1 MDRVMT
7 GLPMQ
12 SQTTEARLGAVRQR
26 DQMHQYLADS
36 RNPVYVKNVTPSI
49 VNIEDRWNDKGLK
62 VTLRGFQAA
71 NLSDV
76 DRNELAS
83 SEGFKKA
90 LYYGQIVFIGEDQY
104 LQELDNYRAAQQQA
118 AFVHQQRM
126 QTGLIDVGG
135 KQVNAQILDTS
146 VGAAPPTPDP
156 RQMLKDPIAYAQAV
170 NAALAQGI
178 SPEQF
183 SQMVESQRVPIGLQ
197 AQFGQ
202 PQVMSGGMNPGM
214 QRQGQAPGP
223 RLISAV
229 GEVASVPGGAY
240 DPIRMT
246 RTGGATVAAPIG
258 QGENAVP
265 NYPTVPMGNFNMQG
279 SIPGY
284 GGYAAPPPVAS
295 QPQMQQFQQPQ
306 QFQAPMQQPQMY
318 PQQTH
323 ADQGFQQQVPI
334 AAPQAAPPTIYTSLP
349 QPPPQQIVYPGQP
362 IQQMPQQM
370 PQGPLPGGLAEL
382 ANAQQARAEMGGGWF
397 EVGANSGDD
406 VAATMAEVG
415 IMQE

>member
-12 SQTTEARLGAVRQR
+12 SQTTEARLSGRR
-26 DQMHQYLADS
+26 DQMHEYLADP
-36 RNPVYVKNVTPSI
+36 RNPVYIKNVTPSV

-71 NLSDV
+71 NLSDT

-90 LYYGQIVFIGEDQY
+90 LHYGQIVFISEDQY
-104 LQELDNYRAAQQQA
+104 LQELDNYRAAMQQQA
-118 AFVHQQRM
+118 LIHQQRM

-135 KQVNAQILDTS
+135 RQVNAQILDTS
-146 VGAAPPTPDP
+146 GGAAPAAPDP

-170 NAALAQGI
+170 NAALAQGV

-183 SQMVESQRVPIGLQ
+183 AQMVENQRVPIGLQ

-202 PQVMSGGMNPGM
+202 PQIMSGGAMPGM
-214 QRQGQAPGP
+214 QRQSAGP
-223 RLISAV
+223 KPISAV

-258 QGENAVP
+258 QGENAIP

-284 GGYAAPPPVAS
+284 GGYAAPPPAAA

-306 QFQAPMQQPQMY
+306 QFQPQQFQPPQMY

-323 ADQGFQQQVPI
+323 ADQGFQQQVP
-334 AAPQAAPPTIYTSLP
+334 QPPAQPAQPLIYNSLP
-349 QPPPQQIVYPGQP
+349 QPPPQQLVYPGQ
-362 IQQMPQQM
+362 QVPQQM
-370 PQGPLPGGLAEL
+370 PQGPLAPGQAEVFI
-382 ANAQQARAEMGGGWF
+382 AQQAASEMGRMF

-406 VAATMAEVG
+406 VAATMAAAG
-415 IMQE
+415 IRAE